1 MLLFLNRH
9 YSFLFHSFYLFEK
22 ERAVLKRL
30 SERECDRELLAA
42 TSKDEIEKAT
52 ISKMKHVTGEMDES
66 VCIGLLQDHGY
77 DLKES
82 IEAYLDEAGSSNII
96 TKY

>member
-1 MLLFLNRH
+1 MLLFLNHH
-9 YSFLFHSFYLFEK
+9 YSFLFHSFYLLEK

-30 SERECDRELLAA
+30 SERECDRELLVA

-96 TKY
+96 TKN